1 MNIYDALRESHDE
14 QRAMCAELLKT
25 EPNSNERIQVFKS
38 LRVELDAHAAAE
50 ERFLYCV
57 MMMDDSGLT
66 SSRHALAEHH
76 VMEEMLEDLTTNDP
90 TVAGWMTRA
99 KSLCDKVHHHL
110 KEEET
115 KFFQL
120 SGKIL
125 TEEQKVSLAKSYQ
138 EDYQRLKEKYANQ

>member
-14 QRAMCAELLKT
+14 QRKICVELIKSD
-25 EPNSNERIQVFKS
+25 PDVNARKSIFKS
-38 LRVELDAHAAAE
+38 LRVELEAHAAAE

-57 MMMDDSGLT
+57 MMMDDAGLT

-76 VMEEMLEDLTTNDP
+76 EMEEMLEDLTTNDP
-90 TVAGWMTRA
+90 TVAGWLTKA
-99 KSLCDKVHHHL
+99 KSLCEKVTHHL
-110 KEEET
+110 EEEES

-125 TEEQKVSLAKSYQ
+125 TEDQKMSLATLYRK
-138 EDYQRLKEKYANQ
+138 DYERLKLKYA

>member
-1 MNIYDALRESHDE
+1 MNIYDALRESHEE
-14 QRAMCAELLKT
+14 QRAICTQLLNT
-25 EPNSNERIQVFKS
+25 EPNINERIKVFKS
-38 LRVELDAHAAAE
+38 LRVELEAHAAAE

-76 VMEEMLEDLTTNDP
+76 EMEEMLEELTTDDP

-99 KSLCDKVHHHL
+99 KRLCDQVLHHL

-125 TEEQKVSLAKSYQ
+125 TESQKVSLAKSYQ
-138 EDYQRLKEKYANQ
+138 EDYLRLKNKYANQ